1 MTVRKESS
9 LEKSLGIFSFMK
21 NKRRLFYFLASWLCV
36 GSSVC
41 ADNLKWESAATRAK
55 VDKKVALVE
64 KEIEKGSFKDDWDS
78 LKKYQIPD
86 WYQDAKFGI
95 FMHWGLYSVPGYANE
110 WYSRNM
116 YQQGD
121 DAFKYHVATYGP
133 QSKFGYKDFAPLFT
147 AEKFDPAHWAHM
159 FKEAGAQYVIPVA
172 EHHDGFAMYD
182 SDFSRWTAK
191 KMGPK
196 RDVIGELAKAVR
208 AEGLVF
214 GLSSHRA
221 EHWWFMSGG
230 TQFDSDV
237 QDPKYA
243 DFYGPA
249 RKDYSDPDDEYMRNW
264 LARSAELVDK
274 YRPQVVYFDWWIGET
289 SVFAPYL
296 KKFAAYYYNRA
307 KEWGEGV
314 VLNTKDKAF
323 VPGTAVQDVEKGKL
337 PGINPVAWQTDTSI
351 SWRSWAF
358 LKDDQLKDS
367 GYLIRTLIDAVSKNG
382 NLLLDIGPAP
392 DGTIPEG
399 QEKVLLEI
407 GDWLKVNGEAIYGT
421 RPWIVSGEGPTQ
433 EEGGKFSEK
442 DLKYQEGDVRFTRK
456 GNSLYVLSMVPPTK
470 TIKIALLGK
479 KSAPGVFI
487 QEVSLLGS
495 TEKVNWERQDDGLRL
510 APPIQKADLPVVYK
524 VLLEG
529 AQWGDLKMETAST
542 GFKTKAVIQNY
553 GDKET
558 VEEANLMVNGKKVS
572 SQWVTVEGKST
583 SVFETPYEAPQAG
596 VYEVSLTSPGQ
607 AALSTYATLPA
618 IDLSGEWLFHEKDD
632 PAWSKTDLEDSS
644 WEKVN
649 IPGKWESLGYQC
661 ENCYGWYRK
670 HLLIPEQW
678 KGHSII
684 LPLGKIDDADI
695 SYFNGKEIGRMGSFP
710 PKFET
715 AWNQERHYEVPGEL
729 IHYGKDNVVAIR
741 VYNGPGGAGLYD
753 GPLSPIEVK

>member
-1 MTVRKESS
+1 M
-9 LEKSLGIFSFMK
+9 
-21 NKRRLFYFLASWLCV
+21 ASA
-36 GSSVC
+36 SVVS
-41 ADNLKWESAATRAK
+41 AGDLKWESAATRAK
-55 VDKKVALVE
+55 VDKKVAVVE
-64 KEIEKGSFKDDWDS
+64 KEIHKGSFKDDWNS
-78 LKKYQIPD
+78 LRQYQIPD

-121 DAFKYHVATYGP
+121 DAFKHHVAVYGP
-133 QSKFGYKDFAPLFT
+133 QNKFGYKDFAPLFT
-147 AEKFDPAHWAHM
+147 AEKFDPAHWAKV

-237 QDPKYA
+237 QDPRYA

-274 YRPQVVYFDWWIGET
+274 YHPQVVYFDWWIGET
-289 SVFAPYL
+289 PVFAPYL
-296 KKFAAYYYNRA
+296 KKFAAYYYDRA

-337 PGINPVAWQTDTSI
+337 PGINPVAWQTDTSV

-399 QEKVLLEI
+399 QEKILLEI
-407 GDWLKVNGEAIYGT
+407 GGWLKVNGEAIYGT
-421 RPWIVSGEGPTQ
+421 RPWIVHGEGPTQ
-433 EEGGKFSEK
+433 DGGGKFSEK
-442 DLKYQEGDVRFTRK
+442 DIKYQEGDVRFTRK
-456 GNSLYVLSMVPPTK
+456 GNTLYILSMVPPTGSFK
-470 TIKIALLGK
+470 VTLLGK
-479 KSAPGVFI
+479 KSAPDLAIKTVT
-487 QEVSLLGS
+487 LLGS
-495 TEKVNWERQDDGLRL
+495 NEAVTWERDDDSLRL
-510 APPIQKADLPVVYK
+510 SAPEKTGVEPVVYK
-524 VLLEG
+524 VELTGALLGGLNIEMTSSGFAAG
-529 AQWGDLKMETAST
+529 AL
-542 GFKTKAVIQNY
+542 IQNY
-553 GDKET
+553 DDGEAVKE
-558 VEEANLMVNGKKVS
+558 VDLLVDGKKVS
-572 SQWVTVEGKST
+572 SKQVTVGAQST
-583 SVFETPYEAPQAG
+583 VAFELPCETSRAG
-596 VYEVSLTSPGQ
+596 LYRVSLLAPNQPTLSGQ
-607 AALSTYATLPA
+607 AVLPA
-618 IDLSGEWLFHEKDD
+618 IDLSGEWLFKEGDD
-632 PAWSKTDLEDSS
+632 PSWSKTDLDDSS
-644 WEKVN
+644 WKKVKL
-649 IPGKWESLGYQC
+649 PAHWADHGYNC
-661 ENCYGWYRK
+661 EYCYGWYRRK
-670 HLLIPEQW
+670 VFIPVEW
-678 KGHSII
+678 KGHS
-684 LPLGKIDDADI
+684 LEVPLGKIDDTDA
-695 SYFNGKEIGRMGSFP
+695 SYWNGVKIGQTGEFP
-710 PKFET
+710 PKFQGF
-715 AWNQERHYEVPGEL
+715 WDKPRKYSVPEGA
-729 IHYGKDNVVAIR
+729 IRFGRDNVIAIR
-741 VYNGPGGAGLYD
+741 VYNGSGGAGLYD
-753 GPLSPIEVK
+753 GPLGPIEVK